1 MSSVIITGASGGI
14 GRSAALAFAARG
26 FDITAAGFTSADALS
41 SLEHEIRAVGCG
53 ILTMTGDVSD
63 PAFIEKLTE
72 ETVSAFG
79 GIDVLV
85 NNAGIARYGLIQDMT
100 PEDFDRIMAVNV
112 KSVFLATRSVIPHFL
127 KKQSGSIVNVSSV
140 WGIAGGSTE
149 VLYSASKGA
158 INAFTKAAA
167 RELGPSG
174 IRVNAAAFGAIDT
187 KMNAHLSDEDRS
199 LLYDEI
205 ALGRMGT
212 PEEAGEFIFDLAVN
226 HPYLTGQVITFDGG
240 WI

>member
-1 MSSVIITGASGGI
+1 MSSVIITGASQGI
-14 GRSAALAFAARG
+14 GRAAALAFAVRG
-26 FDITAAGFTSADALS
+26 WDITAAGFTSAGALS
-41 SLEHEIRAVGCG
+41 SLENEIRGMGRRV
-53 ILTMTGDVSD
+53 ITRTGDVSD
-63 PAFIEKLTE
+63 PAFAEALIADTIA
-72 ETVSAFG
+72 AFG
-79 GIDVLV
+79 GVDVLV
-85 NNAGIARYGLIQDMT
+85 NDAGIALCGLIQDIS
-100 PEDFDRIMAVNV
+100 PEEFDRVMAVNM
-112 KSVFLATRSVIPHFL
+112 KSVFLMTRAVIPHFL
-127 KKQSGSIVNVSSV
+127 KNHAGSIVNVSSV
-140 WGIAGGSTE
+140 WGIAGGSME
-149 VLYSASKGA
+149 AVYSASKGA
-158 INAFTKAAA
+158 VNAFTKAAA

-199 LLYDEI
+199 LLYEEI